1 MKSLKKLF
9 GSTTTPS
16 KQVKK
21 KHGSSSTRKH
31 KLVEIEE
38 EDDQED
44 LDEDEE
50 ADDDSSM
57 IAEIFEN
64 EKWHSTGWSYRNL
77 LKSNDEWRYQSS
89 AGGSSSFPSPSV
101 PAGWIYTGQ
110 W

>member
-9 GSTTTPS
+9 GSTSIPP
-16 KQVKK
+16 KQLKK
-21 KHGSSSTRKH
+21 KHGSSGARKQ
-31 KLVEIEE
+31 KLIEIEE
-38 EDDQED
+38 EVDEEDQDD
-44 LDEDEE
+44 DEE
-50 ADDDSSM
+50 AEDDSLM

-89 AGGSSSFPSPSV
+89 AGGSSSFPSPPV
-101 PAGWIYTGQ
+101 PDGWNYTGH